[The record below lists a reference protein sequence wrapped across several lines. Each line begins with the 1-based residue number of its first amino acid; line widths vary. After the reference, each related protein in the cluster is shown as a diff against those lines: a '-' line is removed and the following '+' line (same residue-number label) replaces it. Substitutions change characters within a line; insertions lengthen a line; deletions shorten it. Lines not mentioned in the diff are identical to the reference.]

1 MTKDSGICRFGNSD
15 HTALFIEELLHRLI
29 VFKVFTVIGHVA
41 AGMIPKTLALQRRTV
56 ATDIVLRF
64 KNECRYCDGIALG
77 ILGDHGEITGIGVSS
92 RTGLN
97 VFSYHFNTDN

>member
-15 HTALFIEELLHRLI
+15 HAALFIEELLHRLI
-29 VFKVFTVIGHVA
+29 VFKVFTVVGHVA
-41 AGMIPKTLALQRRTV
+41 AGMIAKALALQRRTV
-56 ATDIVLRF
+56 APDIIHCL
-64 KNECRYCDGIALG
+64 KNEWRYCDGIALG

-97 VFSYHFNTDN
+97 VFSDHFNTDN